1 MGDKRSWDWIDNR
14 ATILRDWHEN
24 RVSYALTL
32 KRLMKL
38 GMSTEKALESMKA
51 S

>member
-1 MGDKRSWDWIDNR
+1 MSDKRSWDWHTTR
-14 ATILRDWHEN
+14 SSILRDWHEN

-38 GMSTEKALESMKA
+38 GMSTEKALEAMKT